1 MKNLNLVLSVNET
14 LFIDM
19 FRKYNRI
26 DNFTYQGLQELYIYL
41 DSLADDI
48 GEPIELDVI
57 GLCCEFYESTA
68 EDIVNDYKSE
78 LSEAIALAD
87 EYGQTI
93 DDIVSEWLQ
102 DQGDLVSEYDVNGVT
117 HFLYRPY

>member
-1 MKNLNLVLSVNET
+1 MKQFNLVLSVNET

-26 DNFTYQGLQELYIYL
+26 DNFTFQGLQELFDYL
-41 DSLADDI
+41 DSLADEMD
-48 GEPIELDVI
+48 EPIELDVI
-57 GLCCEFYESTA
+57 GLCCEFYEGNA
-68 EDIVNDYKSE
+68 QDIVSDYIEE
-78 LSEAIALAD
+78 LSEAISLAD
-87 EYGQTI
+87 DYGQTV

-102 DQGDLVSEYDVNGVT
+102 DQGLLVSEYDVNGTT

>member
-1 MKNLNLVLSVNET
+1 MNKLNLVLSVNET

-26 DNFTYQGLQELYIYL
+26 DNFTYQGLQELFSYL
-41 DSLADDI
+41 DNLADDMQ
-48 GEPIELDVI
+48 EPIELDVI
-57 GLCCEFYESTA
+57 GLCCEYYEGNA
-68 EDIVNDYKSE
+68 QDIVNDYKEE
-78 LSEAIALAD
+78 LFEAISLAD
-87 EYGQTI
+87 EYGQTV

-102 DQGDLVSEYDVNGVT
+102 DQGLLISEFDVNGIT

>member
-1 MKNLNLVLSVNET
+1 MKQFNLVLSVNET

-26 DNFTYQGLQELYIYL
+26 DNFTYQGLQELYSYL
-41 DSLADDI
+41 DNLADDMQ
-48 GEPIELDVI
+48 EPIELDVI
-57 GLCCEFYESTA
+57 GLCCEFYEGNA
-68 EDIVNDYKSE
+68 QDIVNDYKEE

-93 DDIVSEWLQ
+93 DDIVGEWLK
-102 DQGDLVSEYDVNGVT
+102 DQGLLVSEYDVNGVT